1 MRDYSITWEYICV
14 RMKEKFGIPTDDTEK
29 FSFGEIKRYL
39 ECIWDEY
46 VDILNK
52 IYTNKE
58 IKNE

>member
-29 FSFGEIKRYL
+29 FSFGEIERYL

-46 VDILNK
+46 VDKIDELYNK
-52 IYTNKE
+52 GDK
-58 IKNE
+58 K

>member
-1 MRDYSITWEYICV
+1 MRDYSITWEYICA

-46 VDILNK
+46 VDK
-52 IYTNKE
+52 I
-58 IKNE
+58 NELYKQGDKK